1 MFLIGLGLKV
11 LFEVLFLLFY
21 PLDYCCLLL
30 VILPKDCGPFFLML
44 SLAFVKAHYELVMN
58 QERQN
63 RTVYY
68 LYNADT
74 DKAS

>member
-1 MFLIGLGLKV
+1 LGLKV
-11 LFEVLFLLFY
+11 LFEVLFYCFILLIATYFG
-21 PLDYCCLLL
+21 
-30 VILPKDCGPFFLML
+30 ILPKKDCGPFFLML
-44 SLAFVKAHYELVMN
+44 SIIFFAKAHYELVMN

-63 RTVYY
+63 RTVCY